1 MSNPLL
7 ENNNACPRCG
17 APIFTVDGQVIS
29 ACLCGKKHEQVPLM
43 GSTQSQIVSND
54 IPIELLKEII
64 AVKCLTDKGVLNS
77 YGVPVFAKTLQ
88 FLAQIGAVTITGR
101 KGFNVEA
108 TWN

>member
-7 ENNNACPRCG
+7 EHNNACPRCG
-17 APIFTVDGQVIS
+17 APIFIVEGQVIS

-43 GSTQSQIVSND
+43 GGAQSQAVSND
-54 IPIELLKEII
+54 MPIELLKEIV
-64 AVKCLTDKGVLNS
+64 AVKCLTDKGTLNS
-77 YGVPVFAKTLQ
+77 FGVPVFANTLQ
-88 FLAQIGAVTITGR
+88 FLAQIGAVTINGR

>member
-1 MSNPLL
+1 VSNPLL